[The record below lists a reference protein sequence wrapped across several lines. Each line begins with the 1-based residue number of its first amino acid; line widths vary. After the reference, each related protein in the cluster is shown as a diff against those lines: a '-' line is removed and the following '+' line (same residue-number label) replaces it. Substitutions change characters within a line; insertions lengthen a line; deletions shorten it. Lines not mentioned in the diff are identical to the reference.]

1 MNSPTKRRALRGAAV
16 MTTVLAALALT
27 TGTSNAASRVIDI
40 YFHNYGAYHATAKV
54 WQGQYPNGGAP
65 ETRYVNSRG
74 AYSGQDAYFRVYLDD
89 WDGWTI
95 RGAADAGRST
105 YFTFGPG
112 SASTVCFRFDGTTIA
127 GFGFNIT
134 NC

>member
-1 MNSPTKRRALRGAAV
+1 MNTLIKRATAIAMATAAAIA
-16 MTTVLAALALT
+16 MAA
-27 TGTSNAASRVIDI
+27 GTSHAASRAIDI
-40 YFHNYGAYHATAKV
+40 YIHNYGAYHATAKV

-65 ETRYVNSRG
+65 ETRYINSRG
-74 AYSGQDAYFRVYLDD
+74 AYSGQSAYFRVYLDD

-95 RGAADAGRST
+95 RGAADAGKST
-105 YFTFGPG
+105 YFTFGQG

-134 NC
+134 SC